1 MRNVKKAASSRET
14 GRHRGEPKS
23 RHGPAIVIGTIVL
36 VLWALIWGI
45 FAFQGSS
52 PEAPGPM
59 EYSPSSTSPV
69 PQALPSQAPAPVKL
83 YIIVSGDSLWSVARK
98 ECGDGNDWKKVA
110 VANKIWWPWVMK
122 KERVITIAC

>member
-23 RHGPAIVIGTIVL
+23 RWGTAIVIGTIVL
-36 VLWALIWGI
+36 VLWAFIWGI
-45 FAFQGSS
+45 FAFQGGS
-52 PEAPGPM
+52 PQATAPM
-59 EYSPSSTSPV
+59 EYSPSSTPPV

-83 YIIVSGDSLWSVARK
+83 YTIVSGDSLWSVARK

-122 KERVITIAC
+122 KGRVITIAC